1 MVQVAEGARKI
12 NVREVGRWRL
22 LRRSVA
28 IAAVLLLV
36 QLPLILAVR
45 AGDPVGVGEPGTC
58 EIPGRLSI
66 LVDLLF
72 IYTYLPAAWRGRW
85 FIAEKQPAETVLK
98 AVSLL
103 GTTLVTVAALLDLLE
118 DLVLWRRFGSAVL
131 GSGACASL
139 EVATL
144 TPLLRTFWAAGV
156 VLLFLAFL
164 ACLNPVHRRLPWLA
178 RLSRPLDRVRERMRR
193 AVVVEPRGERSSIAL
208 LASTEGGTV
217 ICCSGGGIRSAA
229 FSLGA
234 LQLFSEKGLYQK
246 ASAVIGVS
254 GGGYLAAAFHVV
266 RKSLRL
272 EDPPPFAPG
281 SPELAR
287 LRRRTRY
294 LLPSVAV
301 SARGI
306 MSLVYGVVVN
316 LVLAAVLLRGVS
328 WLLGWAIHEAGVLG
342 DDDRSVHYGQLPPWY
357 WIAALGPLAIVVG
370 IFLVEATVDRFHV
383 PPRLLRT
390 EARDFAQWLTI
401 PALVTPVLFLG
412 VPWAV
417 ARIIAWREPV
427 TAAGAPSIAA
437 TGVETL
443 LNTELGVAVVGGLG
457 AALLALARSAWKGF
471 TEAGTVALTDGM
483 IAQVAG
489 WLRVRLVPWLGTV
502 LIAAVSVVV
511 LLAWTTNYARD
522 SSTWRGDWDVA
533 AACAVLVLA
542 IRVLTDA
549 TRTSLH
555 PYYRERLANAYLVRR
570 TDGEALPYE
579 YTLPMPYSD
588 WARPGGTAD
597 GGPELVVVAAASAFD
612 RDFVPADRNCVPFIF
627 DPHRTGVVGDVSLPP
642 QGMVRTDAY
651 ERRADYRRRDVTVP
665 GAIAISGA
673 AFSPLT
679 GRDYFRTRPM
689 RLLFAMVNARL
700 GVWLPNPYWGT
711 SSSSASF
718 AERCRSAADAGK
730 LGALGGLVA
739 FGASAWAHIVSLVDK
754 PGPYRLFKEAFGA
767 TSLYDRRLYVTDGG
781 HYDQLGLVEAL
792 RRRPDRIIVVDASN
806 DTEDVFT
813 SVGLAIATARMD
825 LGVEIS
831 LDLRPMRRGEEGA
844 RAERAWTQGTA
855 TCPDGKVIE
864 VCVLKAQLTPEL
876 PWDVEAYAARH
887 PEFPR
892 RSTSDQLYGEFDFE
906 AYREL
911 GHHLAGT
918 MLTGLGAA
926 DRAEGQ
932 AGRTESSPPPFS

>member
-1 MVQVAEGARKI
+1 MVQVAEGARRI

-45 AGDPVGVGEPGTC
+45 AGDPVGRLGLSGTC

-85 FIAEKQPAETVLK
+85 FIMEKQPAETVLG

-103 GTTLVTVAALLDLLE
+103 GTTLVTLAALLDLVE
-118 DLVLWRRFGSAVL
+118 NLVLWRRFASAVL
-131 GSGACASL
+131 PSGACASL

-144 TPLLRTFWAAGV
+144 TPLVRTLWVAGV
-156 VLLFLAFL
+156 VLLFFAFL

-178 RLSRPLDRVRERMRR
+178 RLSRPLDRARERMRR
-193 AVVVEPRGERSSIAL
+193 AVVVEPQGERSSIAL
-208 LASTEGGTV
+208 PASVEGGTV

-316 LVLAAVLLRGVS
+316 LVLAAVLLRGIS
-328 WLLGWAIHEAGVLG
+328 WLLGWAIHEAGILG
-342 DDDRSVHYGQLPPWY
+342 PDDRSAQYRDLPLWY
-357 WIAALGPLAIVVG
+357 WIAALGPLALAVG

-401 PALVTPVLFLG
+401 PALITPVLFLG
-412 VPWAV
+412 VPWV
-417 ARIIAWREPV
+417 IARFIAWREPV
-427 TAAGAPSIAA
+427 AAGAPAVAA
-437 TGVETL
+437 TGVEVL

-483 IAQVAG
+483 VAQVAG

-502 LIAAVSVVV
+502 LIAVVGLVV
-511 LLAWTTNYARD
+511 LLGWTTNYAR
-522 SSTWRGDWDVA
+522 STSTWRDDWDVA
-533 AACAVLVLA
+533 ATCAALVLV
-542 IRVLTDA
+542 IRVFTDA
-549 TRTSLH
+549 TRMSLH

-588 WARPGGTAD
+588 WARTGGTAD

-612 RDFVPADRNCVPFIF
+612 RDFVPADRNCVPFVF

-718 AERCRSAADAGK
+718 ADRCRAAADAGK
-730 LGALGGLVA
+730 LGPFGGLVA
-739 FGASAWAHIVSLVDK
+739 FGASGWAHIVSLVDK

-825 LGVEIS
+825 LGVEIE
-831 LDLRPMRRGEEGA
+831 LDLRPMRRGDDGV
-844 RAERAWTQGTA
+844 RAERAWAHGTA
-855 TCPDGKVIE
+855 TCPDGKTIE
-864 VCVLKAQLTPEL
+864 LYVLKALLTPDL

-892 RSTSDQLYGEFDFE
+892 RTTGDQLYGEFDFE

-911 GHHLAGT
+911 GHHLAGCMAT
-918 MLTGLGAA
+918 RLAEQ
-926 DRAEGQ
+926 DRPQ
-932 AGRTESSPPPFS
+932 PDFR

>member
-1 MVQVAEGARKI
+1 MVQVAEGARQV
-12 NVREVGRWRL
+12 NVREIGRWRL
-22 LRRSVA
+22 LRRSAA
-28 IAAVLLLV
+28 ISAVLLVV
-36 QLPLILAVR
+36 QLPLIWAVQ
-45 AGDPVGVGEPGTC
+45 AGDPNGAGEIGACATPA
-58 EIPGRLSI
+58 RLSI

-72 IYTYLPAAWRGRW
+72 IYTYLPAAWRARW
-85 FIAEKQPAETVLK
+85 FICEKQPAETALN
-98 AVSLL
+98 AASLA
-103 GTTLVTVAALLDLLE
+103 GAALVTLAAMLDLLE
-118 DLVLWRRFGSAVL
+118 DFILWRRFDTPIAG
-131 GSGACASL
+131 GTCAEL
-139 EVATL
+139 EVTVL
-144 TPLLRTFWAAGV
+144 TPVLRTFWVVGV
-156 VLLFLAFL
+156 ALLFLAFL
-164 ACLNPVHRRLPWLA
+164 ACLNPVNRRLPWLSELSN
-178 RLSRPLDRVRERMRR
+178 RLDLVRRRLRVPRS
-193 AVVVEPRGERSSIAL
+193 PDLRGERDEIAQPP
-208 LASTEGGTV
+208 STEGGTV

-234 LQLFSEKGLYQK
+234 LQLFSEKGVYQK

-254 GGGYLAAAFHVV
+254 GGGYLAAAFHIV
-266 RKSLRL
+266 RRSLRL

-342 DDDRSVHYGQLPPWY
+342 PGGRSAGYGDLPLWY
-357 WIAALGPLAIVVG
+357 WIAALGPIAIVVG
-370 IFLVEATVDRFHV
+370 IFLVEAIVDRFHV
-383 PPRLLRT
+383 PPKLLRT

-401 PALVTPVLFLG
+401 PALITPVLFLG
-412 VPWAV
+412 VPWV
-417 ARIIAWREPV
+417 LSRFIAWREP
-427 TAAGAPSIAA
+427 ADQGGFGAAA
-437 TGVETL
+437 TSVELL
-443 LNTELGVAVVGGLG
+443 LNTELGVAAVGGLG

-471 TEAGTVALTDGM
+471 TEAGAGALTDGAV
-483 IAQVAG
+483 AQAAAWV
-489 WLRVRLVPWLGTV
+489 RVRLVPWLGTI
-502 LIAAVSVVV
+502 LIVVV
-511 LLAWTTNYARD
+511 GLIVLLGWTMNYAR
-522 SSTWRGDWDVA
+522 SAEWRAGWDDA
-533 AACAVLVLA
+533 AVCVVLVLA
-542 IRVLTDA
+542 IRVFTDA

-579 YTLPMPYSD
+579 YTLPMPYSE
-588 WARPGGTAD
+588 WAKSVD
-597 GGPELVVVAAASAFD
+597 GGPQLVVVAAASAFD
-612 RDFVPADRNCVPFIF
+612 RDFVPADRNCVPFVF

-711 SSSSASF
+711 GSSSANF
-718 AERCRSAADAGK
+718 AERCRAAANAGK
-730 LGALGGLVA
+730 GGTAGRLLALA
-739 FGASAWAHIVSLVDK
+739 ASGWAHVVSLVDK

-792 RRRPDRIIVVDASN
+792 RRRPDRVIVVDASN

-831 LDLRPMRRGEEGA
+831 LDLEPMRRRDGE
-844 RAERAWTQGTA
+844 RAERAWTRGTA
-855 TCPDGKVIE
+855 TCSDGKTIE
-864 VCVLKAQLTPEL
+864 LCLLKAQLTPAL

-887 PEFPR
+887 TEFPR
-892 RSTSDQLYGEFDFE
+892 RTTSDQLYGEFDFE

-911 GHHLAGT
+911 GHHLAGG
-918 MLTGLGAA
+918 MVNDLLT
-926 DRAEGQ
+926 AERPPH
-932 AGRTESSPPPFS
+932 RTHNPQWLS

>member
-1 MVQVAEGARKI
+1 MARMAQVAEGVRKV
-12 NVREVGRWRL
+12 NVREIGRWRL

-28 IAAVLLLV
+28 IAGVLLLV
-36 QLPLILAVR
+36 QLPLIWAVR
-45 AGDPVGVGEPGTC
+45 TGDPNGAGLPGAC
-58 EIPGRLSI
+58 EIPARLSL

-85 FIAEKQPAETVLK
+85 FVAEKQPGETVLR

-103 GTTLVTVAALLDLLE
+103 GTTLVTFAALLDLAENFL
-118 DLVLWRRFGSAVL
+118 LWRRFDTPVL
-131 GSGACASL
+131 GSGACAPL

-144 TPLLRTFWAAGV
+144 TPLLRTLWITGV
-156 VLLFLAFL
+156 ALLFVAFV
-164 ACLNPVHRRLPWLA
+164 ACLNPVHRRLPWLV

-193 AVVVEPRGERSSIAL
+193 AVVVEPQGELGEIAHP
-208 LASTEGGTV
+208 ASTEGGTV

-316 LVLAAVLLRGVS
+316 LVLAAVLLRGIS
-328 WLLGWAIHEAGVLG
+328 WLLGWAIHEAGILG
-342 DDDRSVHYGQLPPWY
+342 PRDRAVQYGQLPLWY

-412 VPWAV
+412 VPWVLAWF
-417 ARIIAWREPV
+417 IDWREPP
-427 TAAGAPSIAA
+427 TSAPPSIAA
-437 TGVETL
+437 DGVETL

-471 TEAGTVALTDGM
+471 TEAGTIALADGLV
-483 IAQVAG
+483 AQVAG

-502 LIAAVSVVV
+502 LIAVVGVIV
-511 LLAWTTNYARD
+511 LLGWTTNYARNPL
-522 SSTWRGDWDVA
+522 WRGDWDVA

-542 IRVLTDA
+542 IRVFTDA

-579 YTLPMPYSD
+579 YTRPMPYSE
-588 WARPGGTAD
+588 WARPQD
-597 GGPELVVVAAASAFD
+597 HGPELVVVAAASAFD
-612 RDFVPADRNCVPFIF
+612 RDFVPADRNCVPFVF
-627 DPHRTGVVGDVSLPP
+627 DPHHTGVIGDVSLPP

-718 AERCRSAADAGK
+718 AERCRAAADAGRG
-730 LGALGGLVA
+730 GAFGRLVA
-739 FGASAWAHIVSLVDK
+739 FAASGWAHIVSLVDK

-825 LGVEIS
+825 LGVEID
-831 LDLRPMRRGEEGA
+831 LDLRSMRRGADGA
-844 RAERAWTQGTA
+844 RAERAWARGTA
-855 TCPDGKVIE
+855 TCPDGKTIE
-864 VCVLKAQLTPEL
+864 LYLLKALLTPDL

-911 GHHLAGT
+911 GHHLADSMVDGI
-918 MLTGLGAA
+918 AA
-926 DRAEGQ
+926 GDRPDTVP
-932 AGRTESSPPPFS
+932 RPRLS